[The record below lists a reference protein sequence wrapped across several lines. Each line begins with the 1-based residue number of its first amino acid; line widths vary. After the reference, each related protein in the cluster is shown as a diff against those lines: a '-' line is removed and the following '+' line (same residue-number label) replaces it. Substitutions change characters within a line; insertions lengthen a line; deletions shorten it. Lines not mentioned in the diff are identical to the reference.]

1 MLSLFATLWQADS
14 AFPNGGFAFSN
25 GVEGLADL
33 GQRLDREGLT
43 NVLAMALTHR
53 WMGMDRIAVSLAF
66 AAADDMDRLAEIDL
80 RFDAAT
86 IPALQRAGSRRNG
99 LGLLTA
105 HARLGTGAAAEM
117 KRQVETGRMRGH
129 LPIIQGTVWRACGM
143 DETSVLAASAYTAVT
158 GMTSAAVR
166 LSLIGAVE
174 AQSCLRAT
182 LPLMARLV
190 DDAGRAGPLTCDDFE
205 SLTPMLD
212 IATMRHATSDV
223 RLFSN

>member
-25 GVEGLADL
+25 GIEGLAELGERLDGEGLADI
-33 GQRLDREGLT
+33 
-43 NVLAMALTHR
+43 LAMTLTHR

-66 AAADDMDRLAEIDL
+66 AAGEDLIRLAEIDRRL
-80 RFDAAT
+80 DTAT
-86 IPALQRAGSRRNG
+86 LSAPQRTGSGRNG
-99 LGLLTA
+99 LAFLTA
-105 HARLGTGAAAEM
+105 HARIGTRTAAEL
-117 KRQVETGRMRGH
+117 KKQVERQHMLGH
-129 LPIIQGTVWRACGM
+129 LPVVQGAIWRACGL
-143 DETSVLAASAYTAVT
+143 DARSALAASAYGVAA

-174 AQSCLRAT
+174 AQRCLGET
-182 LPLMARLV
+182 LPLLARLV
-190 DDAGRAGPLTCDDFE
+190 EEAGSGDGLTCDDFE

>member
-25 GVEGLADL
+25 GIEGLADL
-33 GQRLDREGLT
+33 GQRFDRQGLAD
-43 NVLAMALTHR
+43 VLAMTLTHR
-53 WMGMDRIAVSLAF
+53 WMGMDRIAVALAY
-66 AAADDMDRLAEIDL
+66 AAGDDMARLAEIDH
-80 RFDAAT
+80 RFEAAT
-86 IPALQRAGSRRNG
+86 LPALQRTGSRRNG
-99 LGLLTA
+99 LGFLTA
-105 HARLGTGAAAEM
+105 HARLGTGAAAAL
-117 KRQVETGRMRGH
+117 KRQVETGGMLGH
-129 LPIIQGTVWRACGM
+129 LPVVQGAIWRSCGM
-143 DETSVLAASAYTAVT
+143 DATSVLAASAYGVAA

-174 AQSCLRAT
+174 AQSCLSAT

-190 DDAGRAGPLTCDDFE
+190 DEAGRAGPLSCDDFE

-212 IATMRHATSDV
+212 IATMRHATSEV

>member
-1 MLSLFATLWQADS
+1 MLSLLATLWQADS

-25 GVEGLADL
+25 GIEGLAEL
-33 GQRLDREGLT
+33 GQRLDREGLVD
-43 NVLAMALTHR
+43 VLAMTLTHR
-53 WMGMDRIAVSLAF
+53 WMGMDRVAVSMAF
-66 AAADDMDRLAEIDL
+66 EAADDMERLAEIDH

-86 IPALQRAGSRRNG
+86 IPALQRTGSRRNG
-99 LGLLTA
+99 LGFLTA
-105 HARLGTGAAAEM
+105 HARLGTGVAAEL
-117 KRQVETGRMRGH
+117 KRQVETGRMPGH
-129 LPIIQGTVWRACGM
+129 LPIVQGAIWRACGI
-143 DETSVLAASAYTAVT
+143 DERSVLAASAYGVAA

-174 AQSCLRAT
+174 AQRCLGAT

-190 DDAGRAGPLTCDDFE
+190 EEAGPANSLSCDDFE

-212 IATMRHATSDV
+212 IATMRHATSEV